1 MNDER
6 PSNPRRVLTITP
18 AEPNYL
24 PPLRVG
30 DYQIIAGPNWQDS
43 VTGSA
48 GRTIKTPIGPFD
60 VKGLVA
66 SLKDNRPE
74 LVIVVLTAF
83 GTVVP
88 RNLNRFDCP
97 KILVIG
103 DTHHGPDPLQM
114 LLSYIEQEEFDD
126 ILCANTPHHA
136 HWSAALGRR
145 AVGWWPLPDVRHY
158 PQPTVLAE
166 ARDRAPVFVGQVG
179 RWHPRRQTS
188 IEFLRRCGLNPR
200 HVYAPAEIASRLYA
214 RSLVSLNFT
223 LNGDTN
229 ARIFEVLSSGGCLV
243 TDRLEQQGGLRSL
256 FTEGE
261 HFLGYDDDDE
271 LVSQVRWA
279 LSHPREAVE
288 IARRGNEAYVAKHLP
303 EIRVRKFWDHVNGRS
318 DELNRLLDYEPRVA
332 HAIKTGPV
340 PRPALIER
348 MRVYEWLQE
357 QVRVRSGVRVLYLG
371 GVDPV
376 TVADS
381 ADLSRLHRAFAGFP
395 DQAPQVW
402 EKLRVL
408 GVADQVNAVDLD
420 AVLEGK
426 WDLVVAGFE
435 DLSNL
440 DVMNRII
447 RLEHGRIAVVND
459 GQPISGAR
467 IAFLA
472 QLGWVADRDVPW
484 LYTRRTEPTAS
495 VPVAPELVTNTLQV
509 RPIETGLVE
518 AETLDI
524 PDEQADADGLPPI
537 VRAHQ
542 IVAGFDWGSVNAY
555 VPAPM
560 NGLVA
565 TGWVG
570 SLVQGTPVDGAGR
583 PIPSFTHSATEFVE
597 THLRSAWRVHVWGDP
612 AVAPWWAGRV
622 NAVRVVTETQGP
634 ELTYGPN
641 VTIARIPVGRD
652 YSGSVG
658 IGGPFD
664 VAVLGGEDLDGCAKA
679 TLGHVRDT
687 GLVIVENSDRQAC
700 AVAIETFAALG
711 WRRID
716 FWGLLPGYLFR
727 GCTTVLFKDERYLN
741 PSTTPDAHE
750 SSFGPSFAQ
759 LTGQ

>member
-1 MNDER
+1 V
-6 PSNPRRVLTITP
+6 PS
-18 AEPNYL
+18 
-24 PPLRVG
+24 
-30 DYQIIAGPNWQDS
+30 S
-43 VTGSA
+43 
-48 GRTIKTPIGPFD
+48 
-60 VKGLVA
+60 
-66 SLKDNRPE
+66 
-74 LVIVVLTAF
+74 
-83 GTVVP
+83 
-88 RNLNRFDCP
+88 
-97 KILVIG
+97 
-103 DTHHGPDPLQM
+103 
-114 LLSYIEQEEFDD
+114 
-126 ILCANTPHHA
+126 
-136 HWSAALGRR
+136 
-145 AVGWWPLPDVRHY
+145 
-158 PQPTVLAE
+158 
-166 ARDRAPVFVGQVG
+166 
-179 RWHPRRQTS
+179 
-188 IEFLRRCGLNPR
+188 
-200 HVYAPAEIASRLYA
+200 IASRLYA
-214 RSLVSLNFT
+214 RSLVSLNLT

-303 EIRVRKFWDHVNGRS
+303 EIRVRQFWDHVNGRS
-318 DELNRLLDYEPRVA
+318 DELIRLLDYEPRVA
-332 HAIKTGPV
+332 HAITAGPV
-340 PRPALIER
+340 PRSALIER

-371 GVDPV
+371 GVDSV

-381 ADLSRLHRAFAGFP
+381 ADLSRLHRAFACFP
-395 DQAPQVW
+395 DQAPQAW

-420 AVLEGK
+420 AVLERK

-447 RLEHGRIAVVND
+447 RLEQGRIAVVND

-467 IAFLA
+467 LAFLA

-484 LYTRRTEPTAS
+484 LYTRRTEPTATG
-495 VPVAPELVTNTLQV
+495 PVAPEIVTNSLQA
-509 RPIETGLVE
+509 RPIATGLMD
-518 AETLDI
+518 AETRDSA
-524 PDEQADADGLPPI
+524 DDSTDADGQPPI

-583 PIPSFTHSATEFVE
+583 AIPSFTHPATEFVE
-597 THLRSAWRVHVWGDP
+597 THLRSAWRVFVWGEP

-622 NAVRVVTETQGP
+622 SAVRVVTESLGP
-634 ELTYGPN
+634 DVNYGAN
-641 VTIARIPVGRD
+641 VDVSRIPVGRD
-652 YSGSVG
+652 YSGSIG
-658 IGGPFD
+658 IDGPFD

-687 GLVIVENSDRQAC
+687 GIVIVENSDRQAC

>member
-1 MNDER
+1 M
-6 PSNPRRVLTITP
+6 
-18 AEPNYL
+18 
-24 PPLRVG
+24 
-30 DYQIIAGPNWQDS
+30 
-43 VTGSA
+43 
-48 GRTIKTPIGPFD
+48 
-60 VKGLVA
+60 
-66 SLKDNRPE
+66 
-74 LVIVVLTAF
+74 
-83 GTVVP
+83 
-88 RNLNRFDCP
+88 
-97 KILVIG
+97 
-103 DTHHGPDPLQM
+103 H
-114 LLSYIEQEEFDD
+114 
-126 ILCANTPHHA
+126 
-136 HWSAALGRR
+136 
-145 AVGWWPLPDVRHY
+145 
-158 PQPTVLAE
+158 
-166 ARDRAPVFVGQVG
+166 
-179 RWHPRRQTS
+179 
-188 IEFLRRCGLNPR
+188 
-200 HVYAPAEIASRLYA
+200 
-214 RSLVSLNFT
+214 
-223 LNGDTN
+223 LNGGIN
-229 ARIFEVLSSGGCLV
+229 ARVFEALSAGGCLV
-243 TDRLEQQGGLRSL
+243 SDRHEPQSGIHAL

-261 HFLGYDDDDE
+261 HFLGYDNDDE
-271 LVSQVRWA
+271 LVAQVKWA

-303 EIRVRKFWDHVNGRS
+303 EIRVRQFWDHVNGRS
-318 DELNRLLDYEPRVA
+318 DELIRLLDYEPRVA
-332 HAIKTGPV
+332 HAITSGPV

-357 QVRVRSGVRVLYLG
+357 QVRVRSGVRVLYFG

-381 ADLSRLHRAFAGFP
+381 ADLSRLHRAFAVFP

-408 GVADQVNAVDLD
+408 GVADQVHAVDLD

-447 RLEHGRIAVVND
+447 RLEHGHIAVVND

-467 IAFLA
+467 LAFLA

-495 VPVAPELVTNTLQV
+495 VPVSPEVVTNTLQV
-509 RPIETGLVE
+509 RGIESGLVD
-518 AETLDI
+518 AETRAT
-524 PDEQADADGLPPI
+524 PDEPADADGLPPI

-542 IVAGFDWGSVNAY
+542 IVAGFDWGSANAY
-555 VPAPM
+555 VPAAM

-570 SLVQGTPVDGAGR
+570 SLVQSTPVDGAGR
-583 PIPSFTHSATEFVE
+583 PLPSFTHPATEFVE

-612 AVAPWWAGRV
+612 AVATWWAGRV

-634 ELTYGPN
+634 EMNYGPN

-658 IGGPFD
+658 TDGPFD
-664 VAVLGGEDLDGCAKA
+664 VAVIGGEDLDGCAKA

-687 GLVIVENSDRQAC
+687 GIVIVENSDRQAC
-700 AVAIETFAALG
+700 AVAIEMFAALG

-759 LTGQ
+759 MTGQ

>member
-1 MNDER
+1 MDNA
-6 PSNPRRVLTITP
+6 SSARVLCITP
-18 AEPNYL
+18 AAPDYL
-24 PPLRVG
+24 PPDRFSETFVTAGPSWRLTMDGSQIASVPTTSGEFDCRE
-30 DYQIIAGPNWQDS
+30 IIAKCKGQQ
-43 VTGSA
+43 
-48 GRTIKTPIGPFD
+48 FD
-60 VKGLVA
+60 
-66 SLKDNRPE
+66 
-74 LVIVVLTAF
+74 LVIVAYTAF
-83 GTVVP
+83 GNVQPRGLDRFGCPVV
-88 RNLNRFDCP
+88 LC
-97 KILVIG
+97 IG
-103 DTHHGPDPLQM
+103 DTHHGPSPLQ
-114 LLSYIEQEEFDD
+114 SFTGYATSEHFDSV
-126 ILCANTPHHA
+126 ITGWRQSHV
-136 HWSAALGRR
+136 HWFAS
-145 AVGWWPLPDVRHY
+145 VGLPPIGWLPGQDTRHC
-158 PQPTVLAE
+158 PMPWEVSRKAQA
-166 ARDRAPVFVGQVG
+166 VFVGQVG
-179 RWHPRRQTS
+179 QWHPRRGPL
-188 IEFLRRCGLNPR
+188 IARLWKEGLPIR
-200 HVYAPAEIASRLYA
+200 AIRVPASIASRLYA
-214 RSLVSLNFT
+214 TSIVSLNMS
-223 LNGDTN
+223 LNNDIN
-229 ARIFEVLSSGGCLV
+229 SRVFEVVSSGGCLL
-243 TDRLEQQGGLRSL
+243 TDRLQPQSGMSVL
-256 FTEGE
+256 FNEEE
-261 HFLGYDDDDE
+261 HFIGYDGEEE
-271 LVSQVRWA
+271 LIDKMQWI
-279 LSHPREAVE
+279 LSHPDQALA
-288 IARRGNEAYVAKHLP
+288 IASRAHGEYLKNHLP
-303 EIRVRKFWDHVNGRS
+303 ETRIPRFWDHVNGRS
-318 DELNRLLDYEPRVA
+318 DELIRLLDYEPRVA
-332 HAIKTGPV
+332 HAIKAGPV
-340 PRPALIER
+340 PRSALIER

-357 QVRVRSGVRVLYLG
+357 QVRVRSGVRVLYFG

-381 ADLSRLHRAFAGFP
+381 ADLSRLHRAFAVFP

-408 GVADQVNAVDLD
+408 GVADQVHAVDLD

-426 WDLVVAGFE
+426 WDLVVAGFD

-447 RLEHGRIAVVND
+447 RLEHGHIAVVND

-467 IAFLA
+467 LAFLA
-472 QLGWVADRDVPW
+472 QLGWVADREIPW

-495 VPVAPELVTNTLQV
+495 VPVAPEVVPNTLQV
-509 RPIETGLVE
+509 RPIETGVVD
-518 AETLDI
+518 AETRNT
-524 PDEQADADGLPPI
+524 PDDSADADGVPPV
-537 VRAHQ
+537 VRAHL
-542 IVAGFDWGSVNAY
+542 IVAEFDWGSVN
-555 VPAPM
+555 VHLPASM

-622 NAVRVVTETQGP
+622 TAVRVVTETQGP

-658 IGGPFD
+658 IDGPFD

-700 AVAIETFAALG
+700 AVAIEIFAALG

>member
-1 MNDER
+1 MNI
-6 PSNPRRVLTITP
+6 LTITP
-18 AEPNYL
+18 AEPEYL
-24 PPLRVG
+24 PPLRIGETQVVAGCHWPDASDNVQITSVRTPVG
-30 DYQIIAGPNWQDS
+30 VFDS
-43 VTGSA
+43 
-48 GRTIKTPIGPFD
+48 RTIIRKLGLWRPDIVVVVFTSYKTVLPCNLGRFGCP
-60 VKGLVA
+60 VVLVA
-66 SLKDNRPE
+66 
-74 LVIVVLTAF
+74 
-83 GTVVP
+83 
-88 RNLNRFDCP
+88 
-97 KILVIG
+97 G
-103 DTHHGPDPLQM
+103 DTHHGPSPLQA
-114 LLSYIEQEEFDD
+114 LLEFTTNEHFDGCLTTND
-126 ILCANTPHHA
+126 PQHA
-136 HWSAALGRR
+136 HWASQLAGTR
-145 AVGWWPLPDVRHY
+145 VGWWPSPDV
-158 PQPTVLAE
+158 E
-166 ARDRAPVFVGQVG
+166 AFDTTFLDSEFRTRDALFVGQAG
-179 RWHPRRQTS
+179 RWHQRRQGS
-188 IEFLRRCGLNPR
+188 LRLLWD
-200 HVYAPAEIASRLYA
+200 AKLPARLVRLPMRFASRLYA
-214 RSLVSLNFT
+214 RSLVSLNLT

-229 ARIFEVLSSGGCLV
+229 ARIFEVLSAGGCLV
-243 TDRLEQQGGLRSL
+243 TDRLEAQGGLRSL

-303 EIRVRKFWDHVNGRS
+303 EIRVRQFWDHVNGRS
-318 DELNRLLDYEPRVA
+318 DELIRLLDYEPRVA
-332 HAIKTGPV
+332 HAIKAGPV
-340 PRPALIER
+340 PRSALIER

-357 QVRVRSGVRVLYLG
+357 QVRVRSGVRVLYFG

-381 ADLSRLHRAFAGFP
+381 ADLSRLHRAFAVFP
-395 DQAPQVW
+395 DQAPQAW

-408 GVADQVNAVDLD
+408 GVADQVHAVDLD
-420 AVLEGK
+420 AVLEEK

-467 IAFLA
+467 LAFLA

-495 VPVAPELVTNTLQV
+495 GPVAPEVVPNTLQV
-509 RPIETGLVE
+509 RPIETGLVDAE
-518 AETLDI
+518 ARNT
-524 PDEQADADGLPPI
+524 PDDSADADGVPPV
-537 VRAHQ
+537 VRAHH
-542 IVAGFDWGSVNAY
+542 IVAEFDWGSVN
-555 VPAPM
+555 VHLPASM

-612 AVAPWWAGRV
+612 SVAPWWAGRV
-622 NAVRVVTETQGP
+622 TAIRVVTETQGP

-658 IGGPFD
+658 IDGPFD

-700 AVAIETFAALG
+700 AVAIEIFAALG

>member
-6 PSNPRRVLTITP
+6 PSNPWRVLTITP

-30 DYQIIAGPNWQDS
+30 DYQITAGPLWQASDI
-43 VTGSA
+43 GSA
-48 GRTIKTPIGPFD
+48 GRTIKTPSGPFD
-60 VKGLVA
+60 VRGLVA
-66 SLKDNRPE
+66 SLEANRPE

-97 KILVIG
+97 KVLLIG
-103 DTHHGPDPLQM
+103 DTHHGPTPLQS
-114 LLSYIEQEEFDD
+114 LHSYVDQEEFDF

-136 HWSAALGRR
+136 HWVPTANSAG
-145 AVGWWPLPDVRHY
+145 VGWWPSPDVRHY
-158 PQPTVLAE
+158 SQPFISAE
-166 ARDRAPVFVGQVG
+166 GRNVQPVFVGQVG
-179 RWHPRRQTS
+179 RWHPRRLEEITL
-188 IEFLRRCGLNPR
+188 LRRSGVDARQIIVPSS
-200 HVYAPAEIASRLYA
+200 IASRLYA
-214 RSLVSLNFT
+214 RSLVSLNLT

-303 EIRVRKFWDHVNGRS
+303 EIRVRQFWDHVNGRS
-318 DELNRLLDYEPRVA
+318 DELIRLLDYEPRVA
-332 HAIKTGPV
+332 HAIKAGPV
-340 PRPALIER
+340 PRSALIER

-357 QVRVRSGVRVLYLG
+357 QVRVRSGVRVLYFG

-381 ADLSRLHRAFAGFP
+381 ADLSRLHRAFAVFP

-402 EKLRVL
+402 ERLRVL
-408 GVADQVNAVDLD
+408 GVADQVHPVDLD

-426 WDLVVAGFE
+426 WDLVVAGFD

-447 RLEHGRIAVVND
+447 RLEHGHIAIVND

-467 IAFLA
+467 LAFLA

-495 VPVAPELVTNTLQV
+495 VPVAHEIVTNTLQV
-509 RPIETGLVE
+509 RLIETGVVGTE
-518 AETLDI
+518 ARATADET
-524 PDEQADADGLPPI
+524 ADPDGLPPI

-542 IVAGFDWGSVNAY
+542 IVAGFDWGSVSAH

-570 SLVQGTPVDGAGR
+570 SLVQGTAVDGAGR
-583 PIPSFTHSATEFVE
+583 AIPSFTHPATEFVE
-597 THLRSAWRVHVWGDP
+597 THLRSSWRVHAWGDP
-612 AVAPWWAGRV
+612 AVATWWAGRV
-622 NAVRVVTETQGP
+622 NAVRVVTETPGP
-634 ELTYGPN
+634 EVNYGGN
-641 VTIARIPVGRD
+641 VEVSRIPVGRD
-652 YSGSVG
+652 YAASVSSDD
-658 IGGPFD
+658 PFD
-664 VAVLGGEDLDGCAKA
+664 AVVLGGEDLDGCAKA
-679 TLGHVRDT
+679 TLGHVRET
-687 GLVIVENSDRQAC
+687 GIVIVENSDRQAC
-700 AVAIETFAALG
+700 AIAIEMFAASG

-741 PSTTPDAHE
+741 PSRTPDAHE

>member
-1 MNDER
+1 MDAR
-6 PSNPRRVLTITP
+6 TVLVITP
-18 AEPNYL
+18 AEPGYL
-24 PPLRVG
+24 PPLKLSES
-30 DYQIIAGPNWQDS
+30 QIVAGPFWNDS
-43 VTGSA
+43 HHPKGQITV
-48 GRTIKTPIGPFD
+48 KTPRGEFD
-60 VKGLVA
+60 VRSILAKIGSVRVDLV
-66 SLKDNRPE
+66 
-74 LVIVVLTAF
+74 VVVF
-83 GTVVP
+83 SSFRTVEP
-88 RNLNRFDCP
+88 RRLDRFDCP
-97 KILVIG
+97 VVYIAG
-103 DTHHGPDPLQM
+103 DTQHGNHPLQNH
-114 LLSYIEQEEFDD
+114 LEYLQKEHFDFH
-126 ILCANTPHHA
+126 ITGHGALHSHWWCAAPGATPA
-136 HWSAALGRR
+136 W
-145 AVGWWPLPDVRHY
+145 LPGQDAGHF
-158 PQPTVLAE
+158 PQPFRDEFGRASE
-166 ARDRAPVFVGQVG
+166 AIFIGQVG
-179 RWHPRRQTS
+179 PWHPRRHPSLSRMRTTGIPIRQAS
-188 IEFLRRCGLNPR
+188 
-200 HVYAPAEIASRLYA
+200 VPAKFAATLYSKMA
-214 RSLVSLNFT
+214 VTINMH
-223 LNGDTN
+223 LNGGIN
-229 ARIFEVLSSGGCLV
+229 ARVFEALSAGGCLV
-243 TDRLEQQGGLRSL
+243 SDRHEPQSGIHAL

-303 EIRVRKFWDHVNGRS
+303 EIRVRQFWDHVNGRS
-318 DELNRLLDYEPRVA
+318 DELIRLLDYEPRVA
-332 HAIKTGPV
+332 HAIKAGPV
-340 PRPALIER
+340 PRSALIER

-357 QVRVRSGVRVLYLG
+357 QVRVRSGVRVLYFG

-381 ADLSRLHRAFAGFP
+381 ADLSRLHRAFAVFP
-395 DQAPQVW
+395 DQAPQAW

-408 GVADQVNAVDLD
+408 GVADQVHAVDLD
-420 AVLEGK
+420 AVLEEK

-467 IAFLA
+467 LAFLA

-484 LYTRRTEPTAS
+484 LYTRRTESTAS
-495 VPVAPELVTNTLQV
+495 VPVAPEVVTNTLQV
-509 RPIETGLVE
+509 RPIETGLVD
-518 AETLDI
+518 AETRGTAHDST
-524 PDEQADADGLPPI
+524 DADGVPPV

-542 IVAGFDWGSVNAY
+542 IVAEFDWGSVN
-555 VPAPM
+555 VHLPASM
-560 NGLVA
+560 NGLVS

-612 AVAPWWAGRV
+612 SVAPWWAGRV

-658 IGGPFD
+658 IDGPFD

-700 AVAIETFAALG
+700 AVAIEIFAALG

>member
-1 MNDER
+1 MNDEQ
-6 PSNPRRVLTITP
+6 PSKPRRVLTITP
-18 AEPNYL
+18 AEMNYL

-30 DYQIIAGPNWQDS
+30 DYQITAGPLWQDS
-43 VTGSA
+43 DIGPA
-48 GRTIKTPIGPFD
+48 GRTIRTPSGQFD
-60 VKGLVA
+60 VRGLIS
-66 SLKDNRPE
+66 SLKDARPHF
-74 LVIVVLTAF
+74 VVVVLTSF
-83 GTVVP
+83 KTVVP
-88 RNLNRFDCP
+88 RGLHRFDCP
-97 KILVIG
+97 KVLLIG
-103 DTHHGPDPLQM
+103 DTHHGPAPLQS
-114 LLSYIEQEEFDD
+114 LHSYVDQEEFDF
-126 ILCANTPHHA
+126 ILCAHTPHHA
-136 HWSAALGRR
+136 HWVPTANSAG
-145 AVGWWPLPDVRHY
+145 VGWWPSPDVLHFS
-158 PQPTVLAE
+158 QPFMSAE
-166 ARDRAPVFVGQVG
+166 GRNVQPVFVGQVG
-179 RWHPRRQTS
+179 RWHPRRLGKITL
-188 IEFLRRCGLNPR
+188 LRRSGVDARQIIVPSS
-200 HVYAPAEIASRLYA
+200 IASRLYA
-214 RSLVSLNFT
+214 RSLVSLNLT

-243 TDRLEQQGGLRSL
+243 TDRLERQGGLRSL

-271 LVSQVRWA
+271 LVAQVKWA

-303 EIRVRKFWDHVNGRS
+303 EIRVRQFWDHVNGRS
-318 DELNRLLDYEPRVA
+318 DELIRLLDYEPRVA
-332 HAIKTGPV
+332 HAIKAGPV
-340 PRPALIER
+340 PRSALIER

-357 QVRVRSGVRVLYLG
+357 QVRVRSGVRVLYFG
-371 GVDPV
+371 GVNPV

-381 ADLSRLHRAFAGFP
+381 ADLSRLHRAFAVFP

-408 GVADQVNAVDLD
+408 GVADQVHSVDLD

-447 RLEHGRIAVVND
+447 RLEHGHIAVMND

-467 IAFLA
+467 LAFLA

-495 VPVAPELVTNTLQV
+495 VPEAPVVGTNTIEV
-509 RPIETGLVE
+509 RPIETGLVDAE
-518 AETLDI
+518 ARDT
-524 PDEQADADGLPPI
+524 PDEPADADDLPPL
-537 VRAHQ
+537 VQAHQ
-542 IVAGFDWGSVNAY
+542 IVAGFDWGSVSAR
-555 VPAPM
+555 VPAAM

-570 SLVQGTPVDGAGR
+570 SLVQSTPVDGAGR
-583 PIPSFTHSATEFVE
+583 PIPSFTHPATEFVE
-597 THLRSAWRVHVWGDP
+597 THMRSGWRVHIWGDP
-612 AVAPWWAGRV
+612 AVATWWAGRV
-622 NAVRVVTETQGP
+622 NAVRVVTEIEGP
-634 ELTYGPN
+634 EVNHGSN
-641 VTIARIPVGRD
+641 VTIARIPVGPD

-658 IGGPFD
+658 IDGPFD
-664 VAVLGGEDLDGCAKA
+664 VAVIGGEDLDGCANA
-679 TLGHVRDT
+679 TLNHVRDT
-687 GLVIVENSDRQAC
+687 GIVIMENSDRQAC
-700 AVAIETFAALG
+700 AVAVEMFAALG

-759 LTGQ
+759 MTGQ